1 MARKP
6 EKSTMRHLG
15 EFFGEVWK
23 GIKTDPAPRAI
34 SRTRVE
40 ERRVDTPGGRVTLR
54 RTIIEEVVP
63 TKKR

>member
-23 GIKTDPAPRAI
+23 GIKTDPCAQGDLPHPRRGA
-34 SRTRVE
+34 T
-40 ERRVDTPGGRVTLR
+40 G
-54 RTIIEEVVP
+54 
-63 TKKR
+63 

>member
-1 MARKP
+1 MPKKP
-6 EKSTMRHLG
+6 EKTAMRHLG

-23 GIKTDPAPRAI
+23 GIRADPAPRAV

-40 ERRVDTPGGRVTLR
+40 ERRVETPAGHVTLR

-63 TKKR
+63 AKKG

>member
-1 MARKP
+1 MAKKP

-23 GIKTDPAPRAI
+23 GIKADPATRAV

-40 ERRVDTPGGRVTLR
+40 ERRVETPTGQVTLR
-54 RTIIEEVVP
+54 RTIIEEMVP
-63 TKKR
+63 AKKG